1 MAADLYVPD
10 ANVFLEH
17 IYARPLQ
24 EISKKIIRD
33 AVLERIQL
41 AVPCLLLDEIT
52 EVLCG
57 NMESLADVQ
66 AHLRHLENLA
76 RQKVLHVVVPSC
88 TLRMKAVELARTGNK
103 KSGWPEL
110 SGCLYHALAILH
122 DGVFVTNDK
131 RHFAKVRQFGYIILL
146 RSTAEQDECASA
158 SNPLNKASR
167 GVNLAGNG
175 LWLTN

>member
-10 ANVFLEH
+10 ANVFLEY
-17 IYARPLQ
+17 IYARPLHD
-24 EISKKIIRD
+24 ISKTIMRD
-33 AVLERIQL
+33 AVLEKIQL

-57 NMESLADVQ
+57 NMENLADVQ

-88 TLRMKAVELARTGNK
+88 ALRMKAVELARTGNK

-110 SGCLYHALAILH
+110 SDCLYHALAILH
-122 DGVFVTNDK
+122 DGVFVTNDR
-131 RHFAKVRQFGYIILL
+131 RHFAKVKQFSHIMLL
-146 RSTAEQDECASA
+146 EEYGGKNCSPAERSEAMPCLSKKQ
-158 SNPLNKASR
+158 
-167 GVNLAGNG
+167 
-175 LWLTN
+175 

>member
-10 ANVFLEH
+10 ANVFLEY

-24 EISKKIIRD
+24 EVSKKIIRD

-57 NMESLADVQ
+57 NMENLADVQ
-66 AHLRHLENLA
+66 AHLRHLENLT

-88 TLRMKAVELARTGNK
+88 ALRMKGVELARTGNK
-103 KSGWPEL
+103 KSGCPEL
-110 SGCLYHALAILH
+110 SDCLYHAFAILH
-122 DGVFVTNDK
+122 GGVFVTNDK
-131 RHFAKVRQFGYIILL
+131 RHFAKVKQFGHIMLL
-146 RSTAEQDECASA
+146 EEYGGKICPHAEYDEAPSCLS
-158 SNPLNKASR
+158 KKQ
-167 GVNLAGNG
+167 
-175 LWLTN
+175 